1 MYECQQLVRFTEG
14 GREGGRLCVCVC
26 VCVCL
31 HCSHNTCRNIP
42 VVSEGVSLSMHCDN
56 DYGTGWKINQHLQM
70 ARFAYSVRL
79 VATRRIMAFCRV

>member
-1 MYECQQLVRFTEG
+1 M
-14 GREGGRLCVCVC
+14 C

-31 HCSHNTCRNIP
+31 HCSHNTCSNIT
-42 VVSEGVSLSMHCDN
+42 VVSEGVSLSMHCILYCFYMYCDN

-70 ARFAYSVRL
+70 ARFAYSDRL